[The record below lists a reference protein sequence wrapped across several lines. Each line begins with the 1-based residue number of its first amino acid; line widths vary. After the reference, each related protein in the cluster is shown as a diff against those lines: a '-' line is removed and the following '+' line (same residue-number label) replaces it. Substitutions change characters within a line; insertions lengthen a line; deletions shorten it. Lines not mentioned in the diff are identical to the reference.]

1 MYAAAKEMIVGC
13 VSRGRTGWVQGR
25 YEAPRQAEEEHS
37 LKERG
42 SPHLDQGGEWDG
54 PSLLCALRVEAARLA
69 AQPGLQ
75 GARAPWSQQW
85 RPWALQHGLGLF
97 TCSWL
102 HWVFTATHG
111 FLCLWCRGP
120 SLFQSMRSRSV
131 SGFLGHVV
139 TPYANVG
146 GAASWFSR
154 VAGVL
159 HFRRQRISVQLP
171 HTLASQG
178 VFVHQSTVPAS
189 GIYLPPHIL
198 PQEGCLFIVAPETD
212 SSKGREPTGL
222 AGGQLTTHEEALA
235 SRVLCVLSHCGRV
248 RLFATRWM
256 QPVDKQTG
264 KHLLKHIQS
273 TFTGSQRPHG
283 EASHLELQALRQGGC
298 VRSTSLDSHLNQDG
312 GGGCVERLHTRLESR
327 ASREL
332 RPLPAASERAAHS
345 LLGELAL
352 WSGSSPGSFF
362 GEDTTLSFAS

>member
-85 RPWALQHGLGLF
+85 RPWALQHGLGALRDVPQ
-97 TCSWL
+97 TLTVLMS
-102 HWVFTATHG
+102 
-111 FLCLWCRGP
+111 
-120 SLFQSMRSRSV
+120 SLESILAEVNPGFQS
-131 SGFLGHVV
+131 
-139 TPYANVG
+139 
-146 GAASWFSR
+146 
-154 VAGVL
+154 
-159 HFRRQRISVQLP
+159 
-171 HTLASQG
+171 
-178 VFVHQSTVPAS
+178 
-189 GIYLPPHIL
+189 YLPPHIL